1 MSKYLII
8 NADDFGMSE
17 VFNRVILDLI
27 KKDLIKSTTVMI
39 DRVTENQKKQ
49 FDVLINLS
57 KSKNLSI
64 GLHLEFKD
72 SDYLTQIKSQYKK
85 FKDILGFKPSHID
98 IHKAHGL
105 KNSFFDVAEFC
116 RENDL
121 PLRNSGVFHQGV
133 KSTYTEAFL
142 GSIADF
148 NGIKEWVKSFED
160 GKYYEILFHPG
171 QFDPN
176 CESSLNKDRERD
188 VKHIHNLNKI
198 LKEKDIKLV
207 SYLDLASS
215 DSYFE
220 RE

>member
-72 SDYLTQIKSQYKK
+72 SDYPSQIKSQYQK
-85 FKDILGFKPSHID
+85 FKEILGFNPSHID
-98 IHKAHGL
+98 IHKAHSL
-105 KNSFFDVAEFC
+105 MDSFSDVAEFC
-116 RENDL
+116 RKNNL
-121 PLRNSGVFHQGV
+121 PLRNSGALHEGI
-133 KSTYTEAFL
+133 KTTSAEAFF

-148 NGIKEWVKSFED
+148 EKIKEWIKTFED
-160 GKYYEILFHPG
+160 KKYYEILFHPG
-171 QFDPN
+171 KFDSS
-176 CESSLNKDRERD
+176 CKSSLNKDRERD
-188 VKHIHNLNKI
+188 VEHIKNLNLI
-198 LKEKDIKLV
+198 LDENNIKVV
-207 SYLDLASS
+207 SYLDLTATL
-215 DSYFE
+215 
-220 RE
+220 